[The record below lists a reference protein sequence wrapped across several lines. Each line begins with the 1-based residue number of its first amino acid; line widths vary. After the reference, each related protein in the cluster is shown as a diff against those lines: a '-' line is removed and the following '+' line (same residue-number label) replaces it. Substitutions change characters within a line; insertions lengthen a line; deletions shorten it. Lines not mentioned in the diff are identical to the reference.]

1 MKKVK
6 SSKIQHGLENGM
18 FADERRQKIL
28 YILEADSRVEV
39 EDLSR
44 RLGVSSDTIR
54 RDLRQLD
61 ARQLLHRTHGGA
73 IKRLAPSLSYEVR
86 QELSSSAKQSIG
98 RLAAT
103 LVEEGDAIIIGSG
116 TTAYA
121 LARSLTVQRATVITN
136 SLDAALVLSSRPGM
150 TLQVLGGRWNPSLH
164 ELVADEAVRAVSRF
178 RVGKVFLGVNG
189 LSVQHGLTCS
199 DAEEALLFQAMIAS
213 SQEVI
218 VLADSSK
225 LGEVGFAWVAP
236 LKAIHYLVT
245 DSNADVSDFSNT
257 GIQILQTER
266 ET

>member
-1 MKKVK
+1 MKKAK
-6 SSKIQHGLENGM
+6 SGKIQHAPENGM
-18 FADERRQKIL
+18 FADERRQRIL
-28 YILEADSRVEV
+28 SILEADNRVEV

-73 IKRLAPSLSYEVR
+73 IKHLAPSLSYEVR
-86 QELSSSAKQSIG
+86 QELSSLAKQSIG

-121 LARSLTVQRATVITN
+121 LARSLTVHRATVITN
-136 SLDAALVLSSRPGM
+136 SLDAALVLSSRPGI

-164 ELVADEAVRAVSRF
+164 ELVGEEAVRAVLRY

-218 VLADSSK
+218 VLADFSK

-245 DSNADVSDFSNT
+245 DCNADVSELGNT
-257 GIQILQTER
+257 GIQILQTDS

>member
-1 MKKVK
+1 MKRAK
-6 SSKIQHGLENGM
+6 SRTIKHNSENGL

-28 YILEADSRVEV
+28 SILEADNRVEV

-44 RLGVSSDTIR
+44 RLGVSLDTIR

-61 ARQLLHRTHGGA
+61 GRQLLHRTHGGA
-73 IKRLAPSLSYEVR
+73 IKHLAPSLSYEVR
-86 QELSSSAKQSIG
+86 QELSSSVKQSIG

-103 LVEEGDAIIIGSG
+103 LVEESDAIIIGSG

-121 LARSLTVQRATVITN
+121 LARSLTVHRATIITN
-136 SLDAALVLSSRPGM
+136 SLDAAHVLSSRPGI

-164 ELVADEAVRAVSRF
+164 ELVGDEAVRAVSRY

-189 LSVQHGLTCS
+189 LSLQHGLTCS

-213 SQEVI
+213 SQEVV

-236 LKAIHYLVT
+236 LKSIHYLVT
-245 DSNADVSDFSNT
+245 DNLADVSEFESL
-257 GIQILQTER
+257 GIQILQTGKE
-266 ET
+266 